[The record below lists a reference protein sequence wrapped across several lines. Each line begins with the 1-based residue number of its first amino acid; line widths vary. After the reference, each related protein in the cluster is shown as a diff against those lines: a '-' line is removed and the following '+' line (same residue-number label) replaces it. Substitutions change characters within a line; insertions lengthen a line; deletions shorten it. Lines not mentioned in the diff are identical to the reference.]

1 MNYHVFKQGDNNH
14 HEQTTTE
21 CWCNPEID
29 EYDGCTVVVHQLR
42 DLSYMVKHAQEPLVE
57 Y

>member
-1 MNYHVFKQGDNNH
+1 MNYHVVKQGDNNH

-42 DLSYMVKHAQEPLVE
+42 DLPYMVEHSQEPLVE